1 MILMLLLEVRQL
13 KNIIKLTTAIIT
25 TITAVI
31 VKIMKTIPA
40 IKVVLKIKLITPH
53 RHHRQQK
60 LFSYLETAW

>member
-31 VKIMKTIPA
+31 IKIMKTIPA

-53 RHHRQQK
+53 RHRRQQK

>member
-25 TITAVI
+25 TITTVI

-53 RHHRQQK
+53 CHHRQQK

>member
-25 TITAVI
+25 TITTVI

-40 IKVVLKIKLITPH
+40 IKVVLKIKLIIPH